1 MFLAMNMGTAAYGII
16 AGLSIGI
23 GVFFLALSVRRG
35 WMLSVELL
43 VGLLSLTAA
52 AQTMATLGLHTS
64 ASTEEY
70 AAVLHGPFSY
80 LGLTVLVIVTWTVGL
95 RTGLWYPRVPLALT
109 GFAMIAAA
117 LNALTPG
124 SLIVDDVT
132 GLREVHLFGEA
143 FVVHTPGPSSLAPL
157 LLGFLAAITAYVA
170 IALLSRRRRGG
181 GGTVD
186 MLMVGVAVAWAVN
199 LYDVLVDAAVV
210 DTTYLAPFGLV
221 ALVVFLAVE
230 TADMI
235 VTTERRLT
243 NQSTQLED
251 VVATRTAALH
261 AAHDDLVNQLDIQNK
276 SALRLAHLSQLFLVL
291 NRVNVDDDVEE
302 VLTDALGR
310 LGELVDA
317 ADARLTWQQSRSVD
331 DAGAV
336 KRVLWN
342 RPGVEPTTT
351 EERAVIDRSLRSGAV
366 GVGRLVVTGGGRR
379 FSDEQRRLVDL
390 TAQYFGGLLLRLQL
404 ESSRMDSAIDDE
416 RHRIA
421 RELHDSLSQRLYAAA
436 FNAEVVSLSARTD
449 PESTAREATKIR
461 ALVLSTLA
469 EMRTLLFEL
478 QPEVLTNRRLT
489 ELVAQ
494 LCTSVTEIYQQPVG
508 LVVVNDEGGVP
519 TKPKLALYRIA
530 QEAVGNALRHSE
542 ASQIG
547 VTVDVG
553 VDRVSVE
560 VVDDGAGFD
569 PDDDLAGHGLRNMR
583 ERATEVGAGLTVI
596 SSPGAG
602 TTARVI
608 WRRRRDSTIDLTD
621 EPSMESAG

>member
-16 AGLSIGI
+16 AGLSTGI

-35 WMLSVELL
+35 RMLSVELL
-43 VGLLSLTAA
+43 VGLLSLAAA

-64 ASTEEY
+64 TGTEEY
-70 AAVLHGPFSY
+70 TAILHGPFSY
-80 LGLTVLVIVTWTVGL
+80 LGLTVLVIVVWTVGL

-109 GFAMIAAA
+109 GLAMIAAA

-132 GLREVHLFGEA
+132 NLREVHLFGEA
-143 FVVHTPGPSSLAPL
+143 FVVHSAGPSSLAPL

-170 IALLSRRRRGG
+170 IALLSRRRGG

-221 ALVVFLAVE
+221 ALVAFLAVE
-230 TADMI
+230 TADII
-235 VTTERRLT
+235 VTTERQLT

-276 SALRLAHLSQLFLVL
+276 SALRLARLSQLFLVL
-291 NRVNVDDDVEE
+291 NRVNVHDDVEE
-302 VLTDALGR
+302 VFTDALGR

-317 ADARLTWQQSRSVD
+317 ADARLTWQLSRSVD

-366 GVGRLVVTGGGRR
+366 DVGHLVVTGGGRR

-404 ESSRMDSAIDDE
+404 ESSRVDSAIDDE

-436 FNAEVVSLSARTD
+436 FNAEVVSLSARSD
-449 PESTAREATKIR
+449 PDSTAREATKIR

-478 QPEVLTNRRLT
+478 QPEVLTNRRLID
-489 ELVAQ
+489 LIAQ
-494 LCTSVTEIYQQPVG
+494 LCTSVTEIYQQPVD